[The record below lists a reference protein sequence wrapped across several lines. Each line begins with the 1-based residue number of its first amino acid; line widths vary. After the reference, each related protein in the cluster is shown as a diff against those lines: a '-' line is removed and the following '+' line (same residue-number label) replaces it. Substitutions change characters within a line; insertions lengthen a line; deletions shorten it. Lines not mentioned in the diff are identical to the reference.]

1 MDLDK
6 YQFGYAASGPS
17 FAVREAQKKQAQA
30 QANQQMA
37 AASSQK
43 LTTND
48 ALSYLREVGDGGGGW
63 E

>member
-1 MDLDK
+1 MDFDK

-17 FAVREAQKKQAQA
+17 FAVREAQKKQA